1 MLKKGLSV
9 LLVLLLVVGTIAV
22 LPVSAAAKK
31 ADDVPSSEEQGAQF
45 VEPNED
51 IEAELDAADA
61 EWEREH
67 SELAGTGAEADL
79 AYTGAET
86 FRYNSSGRL
95 VDGND
100 YYVIEIGQ
108 HHTERVK
115 AAYNS
120 VDQLNWSSSDSSV
133 AKVVETG
140 KYEITSGH
148 YGTFSIEGR
157 SVGKCRITC
166 FVRSYGPSIIG
177 NWEWDTRS
185 SDFYYRVVE
194 KGKAVPGTYIPGS
207 SSSSTNLSSPQITG
221 CESLDSGVKIN
232 WKAVSGAARYR
243 VYYYGKGWTKMD
255 SVTTNSY
262 IDTDVKSGGKYT
274 YTVRCV
280 NSSDTAFTSDRGN
293 SYVYT
298 YNMATPK
305 ITDLS
310 STSAG
315 VKITWGKV
323 PNASRYRVYYKNR
336 SGGWTNMKE
345 TTGTTYTDDDV
356 IYGGN
361 YTYTVRCVNSS
372 GRFTSGFNSDGW
384 NFTHY
389 LSTPKIT
396 GCESLSNGVNIK
408 WNAISGAQ
416 KYRVYYK
423 NGRGGWTKMGET
435 SGTSF
440 VDDDVRSGYPY
451 TYTVRCINNS
461 LDRFMSDCDTNG
473 YRYTYNPSFSTPH
486 ITSCETVSNGIKI
499 SWGAVP
505 GVKRYAL
512 YYLSANDGWRR
523 MKETT
528 STSFIDTDVRYGNPY
543 TYTVRCLTDN
553 GKDFASG
560 YDSAGFKTR
569 YYSTP
574 KITSVTLNGNRLNVN
589 ISDTHQAATYKI
601 WIKNNLTQEYEYL
614 GSVTSKSD
622 YIILKSKMEFNYMT
636 HSYEYVYSLKEGGYY
651 RFYVQGY
658 DSSDKSC
665 TGFDENGFAFYV

>member
-9 LLVLLLVVGTIAV
+9 ILVLLLVIGTVAV
-22 LPVSAAAKK
+22 LPVSVSAVE
-31 ADDVPSSEEQGAQF
+31 ADDVLSAEEEQGAQF

-67 SELAGTGAEADL
+67 GDLADTGAEADL
-79 AYTGAET
+79 ANTGAET

-100 YYVIEIGQ
+100 YYVIAIGQ
-108 HHTERVK
+108 RYTERVK
-115 AAYNS
+115 ATYNS
-120 VDQLNWSSSDSSV
+120 VDQLNWSSSDPSV
-133 AKVVETG
+133 AKVIETG

-148 YGTFSIEGR
+148 YGSFKIEGR

-166 FVRSYGPSIIG
+166 YVRSYGPSIIG
-177 NWEWDTRS
+177 DWDWDTT
-185 SDFYYRVVE
+185 DKNFYYRVVE
-194 KGKAVPGTYIPGS
+194 KGKAVPGTYTPGS

-221 CESLDSGVKIN
+221 CESLDSGVRIN

-243 VYYYGKGWTKMD
+243 VYYYSSRNGWTKMG

-280 NSSDTAFTSDRGN
+280 NSADTAFTSDRGN

-323 PNASRYRVYYKNR
+323 TNASRYRVYYKNR

-372 GRFTSGFNSDGW
+372 GRFTSDFNSDGW

-423 NGRGGWTKMGET
+423 NSKGGWTKMGET

-486 ITSCETVSNGIKI
+486 ITSCETVSNGINIK
-499 SWGAVP
+499 WGAVS

-512 YYLSANDGWRR
+512 YYLSANDGWKR

-528 STSFIDTDVRYGNPY
+528 STSFLDTDVKYGNPY

-560 YDSAGFKTR
+560 YDKSGFSTR
-569 YYSTP
+569 YYSTTRLQNAYLSSGKLYVSITNTHSSSYYNIWYKSGSSYVYVG
-574 KITSVTLNGNRLNVN
+574 KIN
-589 ISDTHQAATYKI
+589 
-601 WIKNNLTQEYEYL
+601 
-614 GSVTSKSD
+614 SKSGWISNPQGNIKTG
-622 YIILKSKMEFNYMT
+622 Y
-636 HSYEYVYSLKEGGYY
+636 SYT
-651 RFYVQGY
+651 FIVQGY
-658 DSSDKSC
+658 DSSGKSN
-665 TGFDENGFAFYV
+665 TNFFENGDTFKV

>member
-9 LLVLLLVVGTIAV
+9 ILVLLLVIGTVAV
-22 LPVSAAAKK
+22 LPVSAAAEK

-67 SELAGTGAEADL
+67 GELAGTGAEADVVDEG
-79 AYTGAET
+79 ADVDIAEDGRTQYDTVVARYTIKVGQTLTVPYHPTNDKNLSKYITDWEAGLIDDYGCVAVQYE
-86 FRYNSSGRL
+86 REYS
-95 VDGND
+95 D
-100 YYVIEIGQ
+100 YYKFYIKGLKAGQATLVIEEEGYDNTFNRSFYREQ
-108 HHTERVK
+108 HVIVTVT
-115 AAYNS
+115 
-120 VDQLNWSSSDSSV
+120 D
-133 AKVVETG
+133 
-140 KYEITSGH
+140 
-148 YGTFSIEGR
+148 
-157 SVGKCRITC
+157 
-166 FVRSYGPSIIG
+166 PS
-177 NWEWDTRS
+177 
-185 SDFYYRVVE
+185 
-194 KGKAVPGTYIPGS
+194 AL
-207 SSSSTNLSSPQITG
+207 STPKITG

-232 WKAVSGAARYR
+232 WNAVADADRYR
-243 VYYYGKGWTKMD
+243 VYYKNSQGGWTKMGSTTSTSFID
-255 SVTTNSY
+255 S
-262 IDTDVKSGGKYT
+262 DVRSGGNYT

-280 NSSDTAFTSDRGN
+280 NAADTAFTSDFDRTGYN
-293 SYVYT
+293 YT
-298 YNMATPK
+298 YNMDTPK
-305 ITDLS
+305 ITGLS
-310 STSAG
+310 SSSAG

-323 PNASRYRVYYKNR
+323 TNASRYRVYYKNS

-356 IYGGN
+356 RYGGT

-372 GRFTSGFNSDGW
+372 GRFTSDFNGSGW
-384 NFTHY
+384 TYTHY

-423 NGRGGWTKMGET
+423 NSRGGWTKMGET

-473 YRYTYNPSFSTPH
+473 YRYTYNPSFATPH

-560 YDSAGFKTR
+560 YDSAGYKAF
-569 YYSTP
+569 YYSMP
-574 KITSVTLNGNRLNVN
+574 KILEVGIYEGDLFVDIECTHDDLVSYYKVWYQYNSQWYYVGKTKNGWIYYPNYNFN
-589 ISDTHQAATYKI
+589 TGSTY
-601 WIKNNLTQEYEYL
+601 TF
-614 GSVTSKSD
+614 T
-622 YIILKSKMEFNYMT
+622 
-636 HSYEYVYSLKEGGYY
+636 
-651 RFYVQGY
+651 VQGY
-658 DSSDKSC
+658 DSSDNSI
-665 TGFDENGFAFYV
+665 TSYNENGYRMYVWDY

>member
-9 LLVLLLVVGTIAV
+9 ILVLLLVIGTVAV
-22 LPVSAAAKK
+22 LPVAAASEK

-67 SELAGTGAEADL
+67 GELAGTGADVDKADEGL
-79 AYTGAET
+79 NRNNIAET
-86 FRYNSSGRL
+86 GETKYEVKRFTIDIKVGETQKLLPPQKSYFYSDRQSLTYLSGDKDAVEYDRYYSNDLGKYGIFLKGKHQGTVRL
-95 VDGND
+95 KYEIHQYTYD
-100 YYVIEIGQ
+100 YSYLIPDVTYETIYTIN
-108 HHTERVK
+108 V
-115 AAYNS
+115 AP
-120 VDQLNWSSSDSSV
+120 SSDSSL
-133 AKVVETG
+133 A
-140 KYEITSGH
+140 
-148 YGTFSIEGR
+148 
-157 SVGKCRITC
+157 
-166 FVRSYGPSIIG
+166 
-177 NWEWDTRS
+177 
-185 SDFYYRVVE
+185 
-194 KGKAVPGTYIPGS
+194 
-207 SSSSTNLSSPQITG
+207 SPKITG

-232 WKAVSGAARYR
+232 WNAVSGAARYR
-243 VYYYGKGWTKMD
+243 VYYYGSNGWTKMGSTTSTSFID
-255 SVTTNSY
+255 S
-262 IDTDVKSGGKYT
+262 DVRSGGNYT

-280 NSSDTAFTSDRGN
+280 NAADTAFTSDFDHSGYN
-293 SYVYT
+293 YT

-305 ITDLS
+305 ITGLS
-310 STSAG
+310 SSSAG

-323 PNASRYRVYYKNR
+323 TNASRYRVYYKNS

-356 IYGGN
+356 RYGGT

-372 GRFTSGFNSDGW
+372 GRFTSDFNGNGW
-384 NFTHY
+384 TYTHY

-423 NGRGGWTKMGET
+423 NSKGGWTKMGET

-473 YRYTYNPSFSTPH
+473 YRYTYNPSFATPH

-560 YDSAGFKTR
+560 YDSAGYKAF
-569 YYSTP
+569 YYSMP
-574 KITSVTLNGNRLNVN
+574 KILEVGIYEGDLFVDIECTHDDLVSYYKVWYQYNSQWYYVGKTKNGWIYYPNYNFN
-589 ISDTHQAATYKI
+589 TGSTY
-601 WIKNNLTQEYEYL
+601 TF
-614 GSVTSKSD
+614 T
-622 YIILKSKMEFNYMT
+622 
-636 HSYEYVYSLKEGGYY
+636 
-651 RFYVQGY
+651 VQGY
-658 DSSDKSC
+658 DSSDNSI
-665 TGFDENGFAFYV
+665 TSYNENGYRMYVWDY